1 LVLLGSVTL
10 PKKAKGAEKEP
21 DAEEPKFELL
31 AAPLHQVAGPLLI
44 MCVAGYWSAL
54 EPDLERH
61 FQDETVL
68 LFVAFAWLYTNLMK
82 RDPKLKST
90 LVS

>member
-1 LVLLGSVTL
+1 
-10 PKKAKGAEKEP
+10 
-21 DAEEPKFELL
+21 
-31 AAPLHQVAGPLLI
+31 

-82 RDPKLKST
+82 RDPKLKSALT
-90 LVS
+90 S